1 MSRLALP
8 TQVVDGRIIAIAR
21 KVPLD
26 RLMDV
31 AAVLADH
38 AIRIIEVTLDG
49 DDALPAMERLAG
61 DGALVVGAGTVRTV
75 VDVDRA
81 VAAGATFIVSPH
93 TDARIVE
100 RAVSESI
107 PVVPGALTPSEV
119 VAAWDLGVSA
129 VKLFPAST
137 GGPDHVRAIGGPL
150 GDIPLVATGGVDAS
164 NAAAFL
170 DAGAMAVGVGGWL
183 TGSSDLEVVAERA
196 RLLVEVTRRS

>member
-8 TQVVDGRIIAIAR
+8 TQVVDRRIIAIAR

-26 RLMDV
+26 RLMDI

-38 AIRIIEVTLDG
+38 ALPLSEVTLDG
-49 DDALPAMERLAG
+49 DEALPAIERLAG
-61 DGALVVGAGTVRTV
+61 TGALGVGAGTVRSGA
-75 VDVDRA
+75 DVDRA
-81 VAAGATFIVSPH
+81 AAAGASFIVSPH
-93 TDARIVE
+93 TDARIIE
-100 RAVSESI
+100 RALGESI

-119 VAAWDLGVSA
+119 VAAWNLGASA

-137 GGPDHVRAIGGPL
+137 GGPAYVRAIGGPL

-164 NAAAFL
+164 NAASFL
-170 DAGAMAVGVGGWL
+170 DAGAVAVGVGGWL
-183 TGSSDLEVVAERA
+183 TGSSDLGVVAERA